1 MRCSRWLA
9 ERSLHWPLTL
19 TMLGLLGLSMT
30 LRYWV
35 ILTLGERW
43 STRVYCLPGVPRI
56 RGGPYRFLRHPNYLA
71 VCVEM
76 VALPMVH
83 TAWLTA
89 ALFSVA
95 NGLVLR
101 ERIAVEDAA
110 LDALGGGGGSPEE
123 SR

>member
-1 MRCSRWLA
+1 MA
-9 ERSLHWPLTL
+9 T
-19 TMLGLLGLSMT
+19 
-30 LRYWV
+30 RYWV
-35 ILTLGERW
+35 IATLGERW
-43 STRVYCLPGVPRI
+43 TTRVVCLPDEPLVAA
-56 RGGPYRFLRHPNYLA
+56 GPFRFLRHPNYAA
-71 VCVEM
+71 VVAEM